1 MITGTGGAG
10 KIIGGG
16 SGIGIDTWTSTL
28 AMDVSGTKTMIVNK
42 NILKICFFIGLP
54 PLYFYATINS
64 NLPSLKKLKM
74 SLLLKN

>member
-28 AMDVSGTKTMIVNK
+28 ARDVSGTKIMIVNK

-54 PLYFYATINS
+54 PLQY
-64 NLPSLKKLKM
+64 L
-74 SLLLKN
+74 